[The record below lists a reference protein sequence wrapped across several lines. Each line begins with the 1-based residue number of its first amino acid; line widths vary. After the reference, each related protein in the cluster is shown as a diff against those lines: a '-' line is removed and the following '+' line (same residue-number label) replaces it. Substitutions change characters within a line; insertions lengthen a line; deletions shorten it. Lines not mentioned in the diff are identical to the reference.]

1 MKIKFLKILHLVFLN
16 YFRETLYIT
25 KTRWGS
31 LFPEI
36 GNLYHLV
43 LLCQYCFSF
52 VGVLILL
59 TFDFDN
65 FGILSYLSDVSD
77 YDIHILL
84 SLPLIVI
91 LIIYN
96 KMCSYQP
103 HVALIYG
110 NVTSFYTILLHN
122 FSNLNSFM
130 YINTLLYKFL
140 LYKISN
146 AFVSVLIL
154 ELTLM
159 RVIFSLHKRNLYS
172 GLLQKIQFCLIVLLF
187 VSCFYILQMLNLVN
201 FNFLLS
207 NKKLMIQ
214 KFFIVVLIY
223 LFVECTMFII
233 KKYFN
238 RLMNNLS
245 FLNMRTNIS
254 IHISL
259 ISLFLLLILIGLSS
273 ISFIEDLSSEIT
285 IIIFLIVVILK
296 KQKYFELLSFESY
309 KDFLFYLKN
318 IKYDFSKLV
327 DKKLYLFIMLL
338 LPEILFYFVYL
349 ILQAEYDYALIL
361 LFLFIIDPILDNLII
376 MMFPTILNNKKLL
389 QIQSKYS
396 LATVLLMLIPISCIN
411 SYVNLSSVMFHFKIT
426 IIISLFISLAF
437 IIYFYQLWK
446 KRFLGNLY
454 KDRLESGEN
463 NE

>member
-1 MKIKFLKILHLVFLN
+1 
-16 YFRETLYIT
+16 
-25 KTRWGS
+25 
-31 LFPEI
+31 
-36 GNLYHLV
+36 
-43 LLCQYCFSF
+43 
-52 VGVLILL
+52 
-59 TFDFDN
+59 
-65 FGILSYLSDVSD
+65 
-77 YDIHILL
+77 
-84 SLPLIVI
+84 
-91 LIIYN
+91 
-96 KMCSYQP
+96 
-103 HVALIYG
+103 
-110 NVTSFYTILLHN
+110 
-122 FSNLNSFM
+122 
-130 YINTLLYKFL
+130 
-140 LYKISN
+140 
-146 AFVSVLIL
+146 
-154 ELTLM
+154 
-159 RVIFSLHKRNLYS
+159 
-172 GLLQKIQFCLIVLLF
+172 
-187 VSCFYILQMLNLVN
+187 
-201 FNFLLS
+201 
-207 NKKLMIQ
+207 
-214 KFFIVVLIY
+214 
-223 LFVECTMFII
+223 MFII